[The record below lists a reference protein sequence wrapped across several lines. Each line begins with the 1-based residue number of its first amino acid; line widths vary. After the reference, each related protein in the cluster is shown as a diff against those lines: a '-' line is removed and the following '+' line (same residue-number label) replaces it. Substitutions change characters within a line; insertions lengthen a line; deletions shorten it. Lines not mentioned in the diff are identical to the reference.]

1 MKLLRALMDVTEYLS
16 GQSDDVPRG
25 WPRRWE
31 WLWTGVLWAVLGC
44 LIWVFC
50 GQGSKF
56 IYIDF

>member
-1 MKLLRALMDVTEYLS
+1 MRLLRTLKVAAEYLS
-16 GQSDDVPRG
+16 GQSDDVPPG